1 MLPEKGAP
9 QKAKTPT
16 TSWPLASTY
25 AFMICS
31 AKSPPWLE
39 AHEAHWYER
48 RTILDMRERK
58 KVHVEFHQQKF
69 IKDWYL
75 INTFAFENKIIMR
88 YQIRI
93 LFGQCL
99 VMDQA
104 QWAVRLRFYVYVLS
118 AINSNAWKMLEFK
131 LYHISWKLLCLYTQC
146 NSNTRHASIHSIK
159 KL

>member
-1 MLPEKGAP
+1 MLLFWHLRGHEGQMVLMLPEKGAP
-9 QKAKTPT
+9 QKAKAHT

-58 KVHVEFHQQKF
+58 KVHVEFHQQKL
-69 IKDWYL
+69 IKDWYF

-88 YQIRI
+88 LQIRFP
-93 LFGQCL
+93 FGHCL
-99 VMDQA
+99 VMYQA
-104 QWAVRLRFYVYVLS
+104 QWAAKLRFYVYVLS
-118 AINSNAWKMLEFK
+118 FQFQCLKDAWVQALP
-131 LYHISWKLLCLYTQC
+131 H
-146 NSNTRHASIHSIK
+146 
-159 KL
+159 